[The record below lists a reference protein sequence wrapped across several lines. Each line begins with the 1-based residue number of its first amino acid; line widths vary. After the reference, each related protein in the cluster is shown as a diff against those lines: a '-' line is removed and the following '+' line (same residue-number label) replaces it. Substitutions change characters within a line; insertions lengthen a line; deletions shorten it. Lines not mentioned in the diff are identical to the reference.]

1 MRVVVVGLGVIGGSF
16 CMALKNN
23 GYNDVYGIDKDKNTL
38 KKAKD
43 MGIIKEG
50 YLDEK
55 YILKSA
61 DLVIISI
68 YPKLLI
74 DFIKEN
80 KDNFKEGAI
89 ITDTTG
95 IKEMFVDDI
104 VNIIPS
110 EVDFIFGHPMAGREK
125 KGIDY
130 ADDKVFKGANYII
143 TPISINKEENIEL
156 IKNLAYNLG
165 FKNIKVITPRFHDKI
180 IAFTSQLPHVLAVSL
195 INSDEEDRD
204 TGYFIG
210 DSYRDLTRIA
220 NINEELWTELF
231 LGNKENLLEVL
242 DKFNEEFLI
251 IKKAIEKEDKDKL
264 IKIFKESTK
273 RREKL

>member
-50 YLDEK
+50 YLDGK

>member
-50 YLDEK
+50 YLDGK

-125 KGIDY
+125 
-130 ADDKVFKGANYII
+130 
-143 TPISINKEENIEL
+143 
-156 IKNLAYNLG
+156 
-165 FKNIKVITPRFHDKI
+165 
-180 IAFTSQLPHVLAVSL
+180 
-195 INSDEEDRD
+195 
-204 TGYFIG
+204 
-210 DSYRDLTRIA
+210 
-220 NINEELWTELF
+220 
-231 LGNKENLLEVL
+231 
-242 DKFNEEFLI
+242 
-251 IKKAIEKEDKDKL
+251 
-264 IKIFKESTK
+264 
-273 RREKL
+273 RE

>member
-50 YLDEK
+50 YLDGK

-61 DLVIISI
+61 DLVMISI

-143 TPISINKEENIEL
+143 TPISINKEENIEI

>member
-23 GYNDVYGIDKDKNTL
+23 GYNDVYAIDKDKNTL

-50 YLDEK
+50 YIDGK
-55 YILKSA
+55 DILKTA

-80 KDNFKEGAI
+80 RNNFKNGAI

-95 IKEMFVDDI
+95 IKEMVIDDI
-104 VNIIPS
+104 VSIIPS
-110 EVDFIFGHPMAGREK
+110 GVDFIFGHPMAGREK

-130 ADDKVFKGANYII
+130 ADDRVFKGANYII
-143 TPISINKEENIEL
+143 TPININKEENIEFIKKL
-156 IKNLAYNLG
+156 IYNLG
-165 FKNIKVITPRFHDKI
+165 FKNIKVINPSFHDKI

-195 INSDEEDRD
+195 INSDEENRD

-220 NINEELWTELF
+220 NINEKLWIELF
-231 LGNKENLLEVL
+231 LGNKENLLEVIEN
-242 DKFNEEFLI
+242 FNKEFLTL
-251 IKKAIEKEDKDKL
+251 KKAIEEEDKDKL
-264 IKIFKESTK
+264 IEIFKKATK
-273 RREKL
+273 RRENL

>member
-50 YLDEK
+50 YLDGK

-231 LGNKENLLEVL
+231 LGNKENLLEVF
-242 DKFNEEFLI
+242 DKFNEEFLFI
-251 IKKAIEKEDKDKL
+251 
-264 IKIFKESTK
+264 
-273 RREKL
+273 

>member
-50 YLDEK
+50 YLDGK

-251 IKKAIEKEDKDKL
+251 IKKAVEKEDKDKL

>member
-50 YLDEK
+50 YLDGK

-61 DLVIISI
+61 DLVMISI

-74 DFIKEN
+74 KFIKEN

>member
-50 YLDEK
+50 YIDGK
-55 YILKSA
+55 DILKTA

-80 KDNFKEGAI
+80 RNNFKDGAI

-95 IKEMFVDDI
+95 IKEMFVEDI
-104 VNIIPS
+104 VSIIPS
-110 EVDFIFGHPMAGREK
+110 GVDFIFGHPMAGREK

-143 TPISINKEENIEL
+143 TPININKKENIEFIKKL
-156 IKNLAYNLG
+156 IYNLG
-165 FKNIKVITPRFHDKI
+165 FKNIKVINPSFHDKI

-195 INSDEEDRD
+195 INSDEENRD

-220 NINEELWTELF
+220 NINEKLWTELF
-231 LGNKENLLEVL
+231 LGNKENLLEVIEN
-242 DKFNEEFLI
+242 FNKEFLTL
-251 IKKAIEKEDKDKL
+251 KKAIEEEDKDKL
-264 IKIFKESTK
+264 IEIFKKATK
-273 RREKL
+273 RRENL

>member
-1 MRVVVVGLGVIGGSF
+1 MRIVVVGLGVIGGSF

-23 GYNDVYGIDKDKNTL
+23 GYNDVYGIDKDTNTL
-38 KKAKD
+38 KKAKN

-50 YLDEK
+50 YTDGK

-80 KDNFKEGAI
+80 KDNFKEGSI

-104 VNIIPS
+104 VNIIPK
-110 EVDFIFGHPMAGREK
+110 EVDFIFGHPIAGREK

-130 ADDKVFKGANYII
+130 ANDKVFRGANYII
-143 TPISINKEENIEL
+143 TPININKQENIEF
-156 IKNLAYNLG
+156 IKNLVYNLG
-165 FKNIKVITPRFHDKI
+165 FKNIKIINTNYHDKM

-204 TGYFIG
+204 TGSFIG

-220 NINEELWTELF
+220 NINEELWSELF
-231 LGNKENLLEVL
+231 LGNKENLLEVIEN
-242 DKFNEEFLI
+242 FNKEFLK
-251 IKKAIEKEDKDKL
+251 IKKAIEEEDKDSL
-264 IKIFKESTK
+264 VKIFKKSTS